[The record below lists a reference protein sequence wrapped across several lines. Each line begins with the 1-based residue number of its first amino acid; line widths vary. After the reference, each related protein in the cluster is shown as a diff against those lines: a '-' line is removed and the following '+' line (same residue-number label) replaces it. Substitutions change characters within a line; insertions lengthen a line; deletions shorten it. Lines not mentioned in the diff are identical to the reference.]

1 MSVEIGLITVSQC
14 YFQTTNDK
22 LKVHIKQ
29 LRRPHTEKC
38 ILNHLFT
45 KIAQKQSVPSIPG
58 TQTRL
63 NTTGYIQWH
72 RAAQK
77 KKRDPVEIWQEPT
90 EGSSRFKRHKS
101 TENKHD

>member
-1 MSVEIGLITVSQC
+1 MSVEIGLITVSEC
-14 YFQTTNDK
+14 YFQTKDK

-38 ILNHLFT
+38 ILNNLFT
-45 KIAQKQSVPSIPG
+45 KTAQKQSVPSIHID
-58 TQTRL
+58 TVKYDRL
-63 NTTGYIQWH
+63 YSVASCCTTI
-72 RAAQK
+72 
-77 KKRDPVEIWQEPT
+77 RDPVEIWQEPT